1 MDIQL
6 LLEGIL
12 PLPPLTVGD
21 LRIDFHA
28 MRVLRGTE
36 EVHLTRMQWMLL
48 CVLARHSGQLLTKAQ
63 LVRLVWGD
71 EYVDLDGYNNLE
83 MQIYRLRR
91 KLECNLKRPRLLVN
105 VRGIG
110 YRLQVCDSQ

>member
-6 LLEGIL
+6 LLDGIL

-21 LRIDFHA
+21 LRIDFDALRIH
-28 MRVLRGTE
+28 RGTE
-36 EVHLTRMQWMLL
+36 EIHLTRTQWALL
-48 CVLARHSGQLLTKAQ
+48 CVLARHSGQTLTKAQ

-71 EYVDLDGYNNLE
+71 AYVDLDGYNNLE

-91 KLECNLKRPRLLVN
+91 KLERELKRPRLIIN

-110 YRLQVCDSQ
+110 YRLQAPGTQ

>member
-6 LLEGIL
+6 LLDGIL

-21 LRIDFHA
+21 LHIDFHA
-28 MRVLRGTE
+28 MRILRGAE
-36 EVHLTRMQWMLL
+36 EIHLTRTQWVLL

-71 EYVDLDGYNNLE
+71 EYVDSDGYNNLE

-91 KLECNLKRPRLLVN
+91 KLERDIKRPRLLVN

-110 YRLQVCDSQ
+110 YRLQAPGTQ